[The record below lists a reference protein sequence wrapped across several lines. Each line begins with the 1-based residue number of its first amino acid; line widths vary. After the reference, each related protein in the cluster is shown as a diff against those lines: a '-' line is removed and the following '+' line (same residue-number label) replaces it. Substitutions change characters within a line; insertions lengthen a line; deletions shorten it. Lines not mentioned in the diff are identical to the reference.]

1 MARRV
6 IWGPSALLDIDDI
19 AAHIRHTSPEYAS
32 RFIARV
38 FRAAEGVE
46 LFPEAGAIVPEF
58 ERLDIREL
66 FVGRYR
72 LIDECHEDE
81 VRVQAVVHGMREFGV
96 LTRFGFPAMHSP
108 PPPEFK
114 DETMTR
120 PHGLRLIVASLALA
134 LTTPA
139 FSHPGHGTGGGSHEL
154 THYFTEPVHLA
165 PLAAAALAGG
175 LAAATVAWYRRKA

>member
-1 MARRV
+1 
-6 IWGPSALLDIDDI
+6 
-19 AAHIRHTSPEYAS
+19 
-32 RFIARV
+32 
-38 FRAAEGVE
+38 
-46 LFPEAGAIVPEF
+46 
-58 ERLDIREL
+58 
-66 FVGRYR
+66 
-72 LIDECHEDE
+72 
-81 VRVQAVVHGMREFGV
+81 
-96 LTRFGFPAMHSP
+96 
-108 PPPEFK
+108 
-114 DETMTR
+114 MTR